1 MWFNGPTLVQIR
13 TRGSEVIKRRFHVTS
28 DRGTHELEII
38 PIAPGGKTEIVR
50 MSRCQTAA
58 QNK

>member
-1 MWFNGPTLVQIR
+1 
-13 TRGSEVIKRRFHVTS
+13 VIKRRFHVTS